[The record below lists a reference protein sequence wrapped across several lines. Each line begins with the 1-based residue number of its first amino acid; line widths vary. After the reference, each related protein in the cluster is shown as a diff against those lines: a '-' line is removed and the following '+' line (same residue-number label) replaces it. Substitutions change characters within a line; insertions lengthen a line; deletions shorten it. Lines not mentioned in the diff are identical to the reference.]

1 VKKIIMARTR
11 ERTRPDTSREPSYIT
26 AEGYARLDQEARYL
40 WTQKRPEVVKALT
53 AAAEEGDR
61 SENAEYIYRK
71 RQLAD
76 IDRRLRFL
84 GARLDVLTIA
94 QGTPAQGDRVT
105 FGCYVTVEDEDGGQ
119 RRYRIVGPDE
129 WNASRGEISMN
140 SPIGAALL
148 GKRLDDEVEVETP
161 NGKTVLIIVNIA
173 EHPPLPSP

>member
-1 VKKIIMARTR
+1 MARTR
-11 ERTRPDTSREPSYIT
+11 ERTRPDTSREPAYVT
-26 AEGYARLDQEARYL
+26 AEGYERLDQEARYL

-71 RQLAD
+71 RQLAE

-84 GARLDVLTIA
+84 GARLDVLKIA
-94 QGTPAQGDRVT
+94 QGRPADQGRVT
-105 FGCYVTVEDEDGGQ
+105 FGCYVTVEDQDGVE

-129 WNASRGEISMN
+129 WDASRGDISMH

-161 NGKTVLIIVNIA
+161 NGKSVLTIVTIA
-173 EHPPLPSP
+173 ERPS